1 MTLNSP
7 DGERLGQSAQIQWN
21 NKRSKN
27 MQLLKNLF
35 HDQGG
40 QTATEYMVLLAS
52 VVAVILAAAWKFT
65 GLFEGGVKAMGGNV
79 AKNLGEGFK

>member
-1 MTLNSP
+1 
-7 DGERLGQSAQIQWN
+7 
-21 NKRSKN
+21 

-35 HDQGG
+35 RDQGG

-65 GLFEGGVKAMGGNV
+65 PLFDEGVNKMGENVRDNLKLGFAM
-79 AKNLGEGFK
+79 KEEG